1 MALKDLETRF
11 IEDLLNKRII
21 YLEGGIDQEAAK
33 NVGKALLW
41 LNTQDST
48 KEITLYIDSVGG
60 NVEAGLDIVDMIKH
74 ISAPVMG
81 IVYRSANSMA
91 AVILQSCSKRKA
103 MRQSDILIHDTT
115 VPAVTLAEI
124 EENPDKVLKR
134 AKESQ
139 QRIYQILSERSGK
152 NIEEIKKLCKE
163 DKRLSAYEALE
174 LGFIDEVI

>member
-60 NVEAGLDIVDMIKH
+60 NVEAGLGIVDMIKNIH
-74 ISAPVMG
+74 APGMG
-81 IVYRSANSMA
+81 IGN
-91 AVILQSCSKRKA
+91 
-103 MRQSDILIHDTT
+103 
-115 VPAVTLAEI
+115 
-124 EENPDKVLKR
+124 
-134 AKESQ
+134 
-139 QRIYQILSERSGK
+139 
-152 NIEEIKKLCKE
+152 
-163 DKRLSAYEALE
+163 
-174 LGFIDEVI
+174 